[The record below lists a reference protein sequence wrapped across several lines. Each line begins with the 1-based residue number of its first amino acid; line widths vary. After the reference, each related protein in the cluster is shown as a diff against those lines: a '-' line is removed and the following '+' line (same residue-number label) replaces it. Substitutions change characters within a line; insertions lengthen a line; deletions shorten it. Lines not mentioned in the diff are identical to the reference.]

1 MTGQALPLLI
11 LGAGGHA
18 KVLLEVLSQ
27 ERHKIIGV
35 TTPHLD
41 SGTDY
46 LGLAVIG
53 SDEAIFEY
61 DTQEVLLIN
70 GIGSLPGRQ
79 QRRNLSVTMR
89 ERGYRFG
96 SVIHPNSIIASDVL
110 FSEGVQLMAGT
121 IIQPGCKVGQDSIIN
136 TGVIVDH
143 DCKIGENCN
152 LSPGVVCSG
161 NVIIE
166 SGVYVGAGSTIIQN
180 LSIGKNTIIS
190 SGSSIYRDV
199 ENDVVFIQPKDEKNT
214 KI

>member
-1 MTGQALPLLI
+1 MLNTII
-11 LGAGGHA
+11 LGSGGHA
-18 KVLLEVLSQ
+18 KVILEVANLLGYNVLGLVSLDTEVGQ
-27 ERHKIIGV
+27 IVHSKEILGDDSILERYDPHKIK
-35 TTPHLD
+35 
-41 SGTDY
+41 
-46 LGLAVIG
+46 
-53 SDEAIFEY
+53 
-61 DTQEVLLIN
+61 LIN
-70 GIGSLPGRQ
+70 GIGAIPK
-79 QRRNLSVTMR
+79 RNIRWDAAYRMR
-89 ERGYRFG
+89 KQGHSFATL
-96 SVIHPNSIIASDVL
+96 IHPNAVISDDVEIC
-110 FSEGVQLMAGT
+110 EGVQVMAGA
-121 IIQPGCKVGQDSIIN
+121 IIQPGVKIGQDSIIN